1 MLVMAPTDALVAPLI
16 SRLVKAARGTCGAS
30 SESFDRT
37 VPSTCSYA
45 VPVMMVK
52 AAALAR

>member
-1 MLVMAPTDALVAPLI
+1 MPVISPTDALVAPLI
-16 SRLVKAARGTCGAS
+16 SRLVKAARGRGGAS
-30 SESFDRT
+30 SESFDRI